1 MLNPTVHLKQEDN
14 QVLKLTTHELYQ
26 RIEQHTQMPKQKL
39 SPNKFEQQLI
49 LKNPTSETLCAE
61 YIIENLEVVELNP
74 LLGNPSYI
82 IEFDINIRALEESFG
97 LDKAEVIMEYSTDLL
112 GTSVAL
118 NDNIQVE
125 LTSEVVSNSYQLV
138 AFDAAPNKVG
148 VTLQRTS
155 GSIPLIISNNTTEI
169 YHAAI
174 QVQNYSPNEILQL
187 TVDENFDVSTC
198 QISDGVISNLLC
210 NIYSEDVTGVISD
223 FFMPVIT
230 GISPTSTTAG
240 TRSLLTI
247 TGNNFGSTRGNSE
260 LQFTVLDD
268 NTQSGNLWSVPLTG
282 DYDFWSDQEIRV
294 FVPSYSKIPGTL
306 DSDVDGT
313 TLQRPGTGSVRV
325 NKEIIGGVTQTSNN
339 SDILTI
345 TYSVGND
352 KRFVNSPGIYEGQP
366 QALTRQRDDGGYT
379 VRFSFDFT
387 FDTSGNERK
396 VQEGDTYVQLAKDAI
411 EEWRC
416 ITGLNYTIDEST
428 YFSSSFGCEGST
440 TADPEDKNII
450 GLHFKDTPDDPFSAA
465 AMNGLPVPYDNID
478 CDDIEV
484 GLQPDV
490 DLLKCA
496 EINVFGTQFSGS
508 GNTRLRFYNA
518 ILHEL
523 GHTHFVNHVSS
534 TDELMHPSQVLIV
547 LASAGEM
554 ATITENA
561 VAASRYIQE
570 YSLNHNCQ
578 NGPYISDPCYD
589 SVETVSQTP
598 SDFFNIY
605 TNSENIIVRNQR
617 LKFVND
623 VRIFDTAGRL
633 LTQHSVNHSN
643 DFILLPR
650 VEGNGIFIA
659 TIVDDENI
667 LYTFKISQL

>member
-247 TGNNFGSTRGNSE
+247 TGNNFGSPRGDSE
-260 LQFTVLDD
+260 IHFTVLDGFGS
-268 NTQSGNLWSVPLTG
+268 QWAAPLSD
-282 DYDFWSDQEIRV
+282 DYTNWSDTEIQV
-294 FVPSYSKIPGTL
+294 LVPSYAKIPGTF
-306 DSDVDGT
+306 DSEVNST
-313 TLQRPGTGSVRV
+313 TLQKPGTGEIRV
-325 NKEIIGGVTQTSNN
+325 NKVIAGISQASINNPNVEIQ
-339 SDILTI
+339 
-345 TYSVGND
+345 YSVGND
-352 KRFVNSPGIYEGQP
+352 KRFISSGLFAGQP
-366 QALTRQRDDGGYT
+366 QILTRQGNNGEYF
-379 VRFSFDFT
+379 VRFSDEFRFESPSVERRVSDV
-387 FDTSGNERK
+387 NE
-396 VQEGDTYVQLAKDAI
+396 TYVEIATEVI
-411 EEWRC
+411 NEWQC
-416 ITGLNYTIDEST
+416 LTGLNFVIDPAPWT
-428 YFSSSFGCEGST
+428 PDGSG
-440 TADPEDKNII
+440 NYLCLGQNVI
-450 GLHFKDTPDDPFSAA
+450 GLHFVVNPDPNITAI
-465 AMNGLPVPYDNID
+465 MNGLARFYDNTSCPVIGI
-478 CDDIEV
+478 DIE
-484 GLQPDV
+484 PDF
-490 DLLKCA
+490 LRCG
-496 EINVFGTQFSGS
+496 EINVFGDEFDSDAE
-508 GNTRLRFYNA
+508 NTKEKFYNA
-518 ILHEL
+518 LLHEI
-523 GHTHFVNHVSS
+523 GHTHFINHVSS
-534 TDELMHPSQVLIV
+534 ATELMRVSLFQ
-547 LASAGEM
+547 GQT

-561 VAASRYIQE
+561 RAASLYIQAA
-570 YSLNHNCQ
+570 SLNNFGECQ
-578 NGPYISDPCYD
+578 NGLYVSNPCYNA
-589 SVETVSQTP
+589 VETVSQNP
-598 SDFFNIY
+598 SHFFDIY
-605 TNSENIIVRNQR
+605 SNSENIVIQNHD
-617 LKFVND
+617 LKLLNH
-623 VRIFDTAGRL
+623 VRIFDVTGRL
-633 LTQHSVNHSN
+633 INEYSVNQSN
-643 DFILLPR
+643 NTVFLPR
-650 VEGNGIFIA
+650 IKNKGIFIVSI
-659 TIVDDENI
+659 TDSDNL
-667 LYTFKISQL
+667 LYSFKINQL